1 MTGKLVPT
9 LAMAYLLLGS
19 LVTAWSW
26 RRSKD
31 RDQDALWASIEQVK
45 KGGRPVPAR
54 AVAEALGSGIALVVA
69 TLFWPVVLVNRLRRT
84 RAPVHA
90 KPVRPIRVLRQ
101 PPTDTDDG
109 SASLIA
115 PQSQSSSPTT
125 NTGEPMLTLHDDRM
139 RFAFP
144 QVHRHAHCEIELM
157 RTLRIPDD
165 DQSFPLPPRYQLPLQ
180 FGRFPVRAVDDHLK
194 QVPPDWARH
203 GGVFMPMYQSEAL
216 WVSLYSL
223 QKAIQQ
229 KLRMN
234 DDGPRYAYP
243 CAVKIATGKV
253 NAISGEPWCNGL
265 HADSQDYVVIPNQ
278 RWLDGYNVAK
288 GLVRQFVAT
297 PLGSGHSVE
306 SQRSGRAEHGGL
318 QIAVYPMKAEVYE
331 AYCRRRAEQ
340 EAEAHRV
347 WIRNG
352 RIRLSIDRS
361 HQVELSAGGL
371 IRQAITKDPH
381 GIDAWD
387 QEHVSR
393 CFVHLLNSEHYRS
406 VTGER
411 PPHIPFSARDYAK
424 AGLPWF
430 HCYSDGEALE
440 GAAPLAKVNSVAAV
454 TAAQT
459 GQPMADNAP
468 LGPLP
473 VRMIGE
479 ETVCQEPF

>member
-1 MTGKLVPT
+1 
-9 LAMAYLLLGS
+9 
-19 LVTAWSW
+19 
-26 RRSKD
+26 
-31 RDQDALWASIEQVK
+31 
-45 KGGRPVPAR
+45 
-54 AVAEALGSGIALVVA
+54 
-69 TLFWPVVLVNRLRRT
+69 
-84 RAPVHA
+84 
-90 KPVRPIRVLRQ
+90 
-101 PPTDTDDG
+101 
-109 SASLIA
+109 
-115 PQSQSSSPTT
+115 
-125 NTGEPMLTLHDDRM
+125 MLTLYDDRL

-144 QVHRHAHCEIELM
+144 EVHRHAHCEIAFM

-165 DQSFPLPPRYQLPLQ
+165 DQSYPLPPHYPLPPQ
-180 FGRFPVRAVDDHLK
+180 FGRFPVRAVDDHLD
-194 QVPPDWARH
+194 QVPPDWARN
-203 GGVFMPMYQSEAL
+203 GGVFMPMYQSEGL
-216 WVSLYSL
+216 WISLYSL

-229 KLRMN
+229 KLRRN

-265 HADSQDYVVIPNQ
+265 HADPQDYVVIPGQ

-297 PLGSGHSVE
+297 PLGSEHSVE
-306 SQRSGRAEHGGL
+306 SQLNGRTEHGGL
-318 QIAVYPMKAEVYE
+318 QIAVYPMKADVYAE
-331 AYCRRRAEQ
+331 YCRKRAELDASN
-340 EAEAHRV
+340 ERS
-347 WIRNG
+347 
-352 RIRLSIDRS
+352 RIRFGVDKS

-371 IRQAITKDPH
+371 IRQQMTADPH

-387 QEHVSR
+387 QEHVAR
-393 CFVHLLNSEHYRS
+393 CFVHLLNSEHYRN

-430 HCYSDGEALE
+430 ECYGDGEILE

-459 GQPMADNAP
+459 GRPMPDNEP

-479 ETVCQEPF
+479 KPVRQKPF